1 MQSMQ
6 FLGIGCGFRFMGW
19 IYGVPGLRG
28 RRNGFFFWGNFAFWG
43 NRFLENLGE
52 IGLGEISSFK
62 NLGETVW
69 GNFMKN

>member
-1 MQSMQ
+1 MT
-6 FLGIGCGFRFMGW
+6 
-19 IYGVPGLRG
+19 VPSVHLPTRQWF
-28 RRNGFFFWGNFAFWG
+28 FFFWGNFAFWG